1 MYLILCRPRL
11 LRPSTLP
18 HSICFSIPFFLQ
30 MCPKN
35 FICLSLMILISDLL
49 YIAISITFVLSFFS
63 VHDILNILRRNH
75 SSAASSL
82 LSVSLFSVQH
92 SHPYKRTDQTYALSV
107 LILVLMVM
115 FLFVNIIFI
124 FLKVS
129 LAIAILFFISAS
141 LFAFCVMVYPR
152 YLKLFTC
159 FIFSPLQDILQIG
172 VLAFFEMTMHSVF
185 LTFISKPFSIL
196 LTVVVVR
203 SV

>member
-1 MYLILCRPRL
+1 MYLILCCPMP

-18 HSICFSIPFFLQ
+18 HSICFSIPFFQQ
-30 MCPKN
+30 MCPRN
-35 FICLSLMILISDLL
+35 VICLSLMILISDLS
-49 YIAISITFVLSFFS
+49 YIAISITFVLDFFS

-82 LSVSLFSVQH
+82 LSVSLFSVQL
-92 SHPYKRTDQTYALSV
+92 SHPHERTDQTYALRV

-115 FLFVNIIFI
+115 LLFVNMVFI

-141 LFAFCVMVYPR
+141 LFAFCDKVYPR

-172 VLAFFEMTMHSVF
+172 ALAF
-185 LTFISKPFSIL
+185 L
-196 LTVVVVR
+196 R
-203 SV
+203 